1 MDRGASCTLLALKA
15 LFVPHRAFK
24 LGLLSRKN
32 MAGDNELFLELLSS
46 EKNVQVTPRKQDP
59 VPQLGVPLPL
69 TRLERSRTA

>member
-32 MAGDNELFLELLSS
+32 MAGDNELFLELLPLSG
-46 EKNVQVTPRKQDP
+46 EKTFK
-59 VPQLGVPLPL
+59 
-69 TRLERSRTA
+69 SRPENRILYLN

>member
-1 MDRGASCTLLALKA
+1 MARGASCTLLALKA

-32 MAGDNELFLELLSS
+32 MAGDNELFLELLPLSS

-59 VPQLGVPLPL
+59 VP
-69 TRLERSRTA
+69 